1 MEILGFKYKRN
12 LLKCYYKKCSR
23 MVRIKIDVDIRYARD
38 YFLNR
43 LNSNL
48 KHFYVKFCWEKLFA
62 WYCKRVAIKRD
73 GSKMK

>member
-1 MEILGFKYKRN
+1 
-12 LLKCYYKKCSR
+12 